1 MKISFFRYCV
11 FPQSNPITI
20 QTTGGLISIPSYT
33 RSNYPSAN
41 NSLIR
46 MPRTSVGNLIT
57 GRGSQPLSASIK
69 ETSVLKKSLTL
80 ITKDSL
86 GKETPIRIV
95 NANFGEAP
103 ASFNIGGMS
112 EQIPGLDKTAS
123 KSLVG
128 FQTDNFFMNFKLL
141 ECIRYNSTK
150 KCVLKSFFVV
160 VVVERLKTRSRRI
173 RWPKMVLRNR
183 HLNTGSS
190 ALMDVCVLIC
200 RQVGKI
206 FLP

>member
-1 MKISFFRYCV
+1 MKFSCFRYCV

-33 RSNYPSAN
+33 RSNYPLAN

-103 ASFNIGGMS
+103 ASFNIGGIS
-112 EQIPGLDKTAS
+112 EQIPGLDKTTS

-128 FQTDNFFMNFKLL
+128 LQTDHFFSISNYLNV
-141 ECIRYNSTK
+141 RHNSTK
-150 KCVLKSFFVV
+150 HVFKS
-160 VVVERLKTRSRRI
+160 L
-173 RWPKMVLRNR
+173 
-183 HLNTGSS
+183 
-190 ALMDVCVLIC
+190 
-200 RQVGKI
+200 
-206 FLP
+206 FLFKG